1 MRNKFAPL
9 VPLIL
14 LAAFIIYNKIS
25 DDNPIKGTKK
35 NQEIMKEDLK
45 EYTLTNEHG
54 NQVKITNY
62 GAKVMSIIV
71 PDRNGKK
78 GNVVL
83 GYDSAEEYLD
93 GNPYFGAII
102 GRYANRIDNGKFT
115 LDGKTY
121 KLAQNNGNNHLHGG
135 PGGFHNVLWQAR
147 KFTNYNSEALELTYI
162 SEDGEE
168 GYPGTLSVK
177 IIYTWTDDNE
187 LKINYSAITDKKTIV
202 NLTHHS
208 FFNLQDGGKSKITD
222 HELMIN
228 ANYFTPIN
236 ETLIPTGDFRE
247 VEGTP
252 MDFTQMHAIGKYI
265 NSPYQQLEF
274 GKGYDHNYVLA
285 QSDSSLNLAAR
296 VYEPS
301 TGRVMK
307 VYTDEPGLQF
317 YSGNFLDG
325 SDTGR
330 DGVSYQYRSAFCLE
344 AQHYPDSPNHEN
356 FPSTVLEPG
365 DTYKQTTIYKF
376 YVKDN

>member
-1 MRNKFAPL
+1 
-9 VPLIL
+9 
-14 LAAFIIYNKIS
+14 
-25 DDNPIKGTKK
+25 
-35 NQEIMKEDLK
+35 
-45 EYTLTNEHG
+45 
-54 NQVKITNY
+54 
-62 GAKVMSIIV
+62 
-71 PDRNGKK
+71 
-78 GNVVL
+78 
-83 GYDSAEEYLD
+83 
-93 GNPYFGAII
+93 
-102 GRYANRIDNGKFT
+102 
-115 LDGKTY
+115 
-121 KLAQNNGNNHLHGG
+121 
-135 PGGFHNVLWQAR
+135 
-147 KFTNYNSEALELTYI
+147 
-162 SEDGEE
+162 
-168 GYPGTLSVK
+168 
-177 IIYTWTDDNE
+177 
-187 LKINYSAITDKKTIV
+187 
-202 NLTHHS
+202 
-208 FFNLQDGGKSKITD
+208 
-222 HELMIN
+222 MIN